1 MTYRIKANEGVPQL
15 STSEKLEQIRS
26 GKKLQ
31 RRKSGVDVNKIII
44 AGKDGSKITKR
55 QTAEKF
61 EETTVKRKKKNYIM
75 YESKLGT
82 EKNTEITREQMRIQK
97 PRPVRTPAPRVEE
110 RIVQTKK
117 KKEYLDN
124 YQYHETKVLKR
135 KNPSIVEH
143 KRLGDIIGGTYEETT
158 YQKQVY
164 VDGKNRP
171 QYQEQKRTISTTGTA
186 NPRLRGN
193 RSEMKNS
200 KPPAATATNFHKR
213 TQSTITDDKNQ
224 RSSSKPRS
232 GAVTNQIMSR
242 RGGPSGT
249 YQTKTEVKR
258 QTTMSRTRTRD
269 ETKTP
274 NPQRSN
280 STKSITTTTTTVTTK
295 VRRGNNNNSAKPE
308 TKVET
313 KIERSSSAKNIG
325 DDKGDSIR
333 KKYQRKH

>member
-15 STSEKLEQIRS
+15 STNEKLEQIRS

-31 RRKSGVDVNKIII
+31 RRKSGIDVNKIII
-44 AGKDGSKITKR
+44 SGKDGSKITKR
-55 QTAEKF
+55 ETAEKF
-61 EETTVKRKKKNYIM
+61 EETTVKRKKRNYIM

-82 EKNTEITREQMRIQK
+82 EKNTQITREQMKIKK

-110 RIVQTKK
+110 RIIQTKK

-158 YQKQVY
+158 LQKQVF

-171 QYQEQKRTISTTGTA
+171 QLQQQKKTITTTGTA

-193 RSEMKNS
+193 RSEMMNS

-213 TQSTITDDKNQ
+213 TQSSIADEKNQ
-224 RSSSKPRS
+224 TSSSKPKS
-232 GAVTNQIMSR
+232 GVVTNQIMSR
-242 RGGPSGT
+242 RGGPSPT
-249 YQTKTEVKR
+249 YQTKTEVAR
-258 QTTMSRTRTRD
+258 QTTISRTR
-269 ETKTP
+269 EEAKTP
-274 NPQRSN
+274 RQQRSN
-280 STKSITTTTTTVTTK
+280 STKSITTTTTVTTK

-313 KIERSSSAKNIG
+313 KIERSSSAKNVS
-325 DDKGDSIR
+325 DDKGESIR
-333 KKYQRKH
+333 KRYRRNK

>member
-15 STSEKLEQIRS
+15 STGEKLEQIRS

-55 QTAEKF
+55 ETAEKF

-82 EKNTEITREQMRIQK
+82 EKNVDITREQMRIKK

-110 RIVQTKK
+110 RIIQTKK

-143 KRLGDIIGGTYEETT
+143 KRLGEIIGGTYEETT
-158 YQKQVY
+158 YQKQAY
-164 VDGKNRP
+164 VDGRNRP
-171 QYQEQKRTISTTGTA
+171 QYQEQKKTITTTGTA

-193 RSEMKNS
+193 RSDMMNS
-200 KPPAATATNFHKR
+200 KQPAATATNFHKR
-213 TQSTITDDKNQ
+213 TQSSIMDDKNP
-224 RSSSKPRS
+224 RNSSKPKS
-232 GAVTNQIMSR
+232 GVVTNQIMSR

-258 QTTMSRTRTRD
+258 QTTVSRTRD
-269 ETKTP
+269 EPKTP
-274 NPQRSN
+274 RKQRSN
-280 STKSITTTTTTVTTK
+280 STKSVTTTTTTVTTK
-295 VRRGNNNNSAKPE
+295 VRRGNNDNSAKPQ

-313 KIERSSSAKNIG
+313 KFERSSSQKIVS

-333 KKYQRKH
+333 KKYQPKH

>member
-15 STSEKLEQIRS
+15 STNEKLEQIRS

-61 EETTVKRKKKNYIM
+61 EETTVKRKKRNYIM

-82 EKNTEITREQMRIQK
+82 EKNTEITREQMKIQK

-110 RIVQTKK
+110 RIIQTKK

-135 KNPSIVEH
+135 KNPSIVMH

-171 QYQEQKRTISTTGTA
+171 QLQQEKKTISTTGTA

-193 RSEMKNS
+193 RSDMKNS

-213 TQSTITDDKNQ
+213 TQSTIVEDKNQ
-224 RSSSKPRS
+224 RSSSKPKS
-232 GAVTNQIMSR
+232 GVVTNQIMSR

-258 QTTMSRTRTRD
+258 QTTMSRTRD
-269 ETKTP
+269 DAKTP
-274 NPQRSN
+274 GQQRSN

-295 VRRGNNNNSAKPE
+295 VRRGNNDNSAKPE

-313 KIERSSSAKNIG
+313 KIERSSSAKNVS

>member
-15 STSEKLEQIRS
+15 STNEKLEQIRS

-31 RRKSGVDVNKIII
+31 SRKSGVDVNKIII

-61 EETTVKRKKKNYIM
+61 EETTVKRKKRNYIM

-82 EKNTEITREQMRIQK
+82 EKNTQITREQMKIQK

-110 RIVQTKK
+110 RIIQTRK

-158 YQKQVY
+158 TQKQVF
-164 VDGKNRP
+164 VHGKNRP
-171 QYQEQKRTISTTGTA
+171 QLQQQVRTISTTGSA

-213 TQSTITDDKNQ
+213 TPSSIMDDKNQ
-224 RSSSKPRS
+224 RSNSKPRS
-232 GAVTNQIMSR
+232 GVVTNQIVSR

-258 QTTMSRTRTRD
+258 QTTMSRTRD
-269 ETKTP
+269 ETKMP
-274 NPQRSN
+274 RQQRSN
-280 STKSITTTTTTVTTK
+280 STKTITTTTTVTTK
-295 VRRGNNNNSAKPE
+295 VRRGNNDYLAKPE

-313 KIERSSSAKNIG
+313 KVERSSSAKNVS
-325 DDKGDSIR
+325 DDNGDSIR
-333 KKYQRKH
+333 KKYRRKH